1 MHFTKTTIG
10 ICYIKITHK
19 YNLCITLFLLEPINY
34 WLTKA
39 GFVHENSRR
48 KSNDFIFAL
57 SWLYMPVLCAHGL
70 L

>member
-19 YNLCITLFLLEPINY
+19 YNLCITLFLLVFFNY

-39 GFVHENSRR
+39 GFDHENSRR
-48 KSNDFIFAL
+48 
-57 SWLYMPVLCAHGL
+57 
-70 L
+70 